1 MFIFNH
7 VSSFIVPVQH
17 WFLWCFKF
25 CSTEVTSSVKPR
37 KHWTWNF
44 VEISKQR
51 LLNHISKKSSTFIT
65 NLDTIPRNYLHF
77 VTFKVI
83 FHMQQFW
90 RHDPFSCFESMTH
103 SAVLKAWPIRVFWK
117 HDQIISFEIM
127 TKSACLKTWPNQR
140 FWKHDQIISFESI
153 YDQIS
158 CFENM
163 NQSSVWNHDQISLFE
178 NMTKS
183 AVLKTWPNQRFWK
196 HKPIISFENMTKSPV
211 LKTWTNQ
218 LFWTLIAAWSLL
230 VHLWKKNLYEFS
242 KHLKITS
249 PIIALVE
256 QHCLIALTYS
266 HNSTIPR

>member
-51 LLNHISKKSSTFIT
+51 LLNHICKKSSTFIT

-103 SAVLKAWPIRVFWK
+103 SGVLKAWPNHQF
-117 HDQIISFEIM
+117 
-127 TKSACLKTWPNQR
+127 
-140 FWKHDQIISFESI
+140 
-153 YDQIS
+153 
-158 CFENM
+158 
-163 NQSSVWNHDQISLFE
+163 WNHDQISLFE

-183 AVLKTWPNQRFWK
+183 AVLKTWPNHQFWKHIWSNQLFWKHEPIISFEIKTKSAFLKTWPNQRFWK
-196 HKPIISFENMTKSPV
+196 HDQISSFENINQSSV
-211 LKTWTNQ
+211 LKTWPNHQFWKHDQISCFENMNQ
-218 LFWTLIAAWSLL
+218 SAVL
-230 VHLWKKNLYEFS
+230 NLDS
-242 KHLKITS
+242 CL
-249 PIIALVE
+249 IIACTFMKEKLVW
-256 QHCLIALTYS
+256 I
-266 HNSTIPR
+266 

>member
-51 LLNHISKKSSTFIT
+51 LLNHICKKSSTFIT

-103 SAVLKAWPIRVFWK
+103 SGVLKAWPNHQF
-117 HDQIISFEIM
+117 
-127 TKSACLKTWPNQR
+127 
-140 FWKHDQIISFESI
+140 
-153 YDQIS
+153 
-158 CFENM
+158 
-163 NQSSVWNHDQISLFE
+163 WNHDQISLFE

-196 HKPIISFENMTKSPV
+196 HKPIISFENMTKSAV

-218 LFWTLIAAWSLL
+218 LFWILIAAWSLL

-256 QHCLIALTYS
+256 QLCLIALTYS